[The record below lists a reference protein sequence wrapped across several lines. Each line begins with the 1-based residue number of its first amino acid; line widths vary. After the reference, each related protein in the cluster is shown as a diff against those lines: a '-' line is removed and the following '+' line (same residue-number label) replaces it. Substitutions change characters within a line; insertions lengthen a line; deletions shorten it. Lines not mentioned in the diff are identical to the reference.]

1 MTRII
6 SGSAKGRR
14 LAAPHG
20 SATRPTSDRVR
31 EAVFS
36 RIASWAG
43 TSALPATEQLAGLSF
58 CDLYAG
64 SGAVGLEAASRG
76 AGPVLLVEADRG
88 TAQLAARNASE
99 ARLTV
104 TVRGV
109 TVEQALAA
117 GDKAAY
123 DIIWADPPY
132 DHPTER
138 INQLLQRLSH
148 GWLAPDGLI
157 IVERSARTE
166 PPAWPEEFDTWS
178 AAYGETTVH
187 FGQ

>member
-6 SGSAKGRR
+6 SGTAKGRR
-14 LAAPHG
+14 LAAPNG
-20 SATRPTSDRVR
+20 AATRPTSDRVR

-43 TSALPATEQLAGLSF
+43 TAALPASEQLAGLSF

-76 AGPVLLVEADRG
+76 AGTVLLVEADRA
-88 TAQLAARNASE
+88 TAQLAARNASD
-99 ARLTV
+99 ARLHV

-117 GDKAAY
+117 GDKSPF

-132 DHPTER
+132 DHATER
-138 INQLLQRLSH
+138 INQLLQRLTH

-157 IVERSARTE
+157 VVERSTRSEAPT
-166 PPAWPEEFDTWS
+166 WPEEFDTWS
-178 AAYGETTVH
+178 AKYGETTVH